1 VANLFEGMRQG
12 DLEDMLLPL
21 ISVDEYESKID
32 KSAVVIGFYVG
43 DQDAAEDLNR
53 FIQRSPVEILDTE
66 ISPAPDQQGYYMVF
80 VELLNN
86 DKLAGNIEDLLKEIQ
101 PLSQVDNWQ
110 MHIRGEPDLV
120 PFSDKA
126 ISKHVLPP
134 SEEKVEESILAFLT
148 KSVLRDAHVDNNQVV
163 LEGDSGRFELSYVG
177 LGPYQETMCEHGL
190 EEAAVGLSLQDAAR
204 SSKIQTMLGE
214 GWSVSRV
221 GDCDV
226 LHRLDTDMVLILS

>member
-1 VANLFEGMRQG
+1 VDKLFEGMRQG

-86 DKLAGNIEDLLKEIQ
+86 DKLAQNILDLLKEIQ
-101 PLSQVDNWQ
+101 PLSDIDNWQ
-110 MHIRGEPDLV
+110 MHVRGEADLV
-120 PFSDKA
+120 PFSAEA
-126 ISKHVLPP
+126 ITKHILPP

-148 KSVLRDAHVDNNQVV
+148 PSVLRDAYVDDGQVV

-190 EEAAVGLSLQDAAR
+190 NEAAVRFGLQDAVR
-204 SSKIQTMLGE
+204 SSKLQSMLGE
-214 GWSVSRV
+214 GWSVARV
-221 GDCDV
+221 GECDV
-226 LHRLDTDMVLILS
+226 LHHLDTDMVLILS

>member
-1 VANLFEGMRQG
+1 VAKLFEGMREG

-43 DQDAAEDLNR
+43 DQDAADDLNR

-86 DKLAGNIEDLLKEIQ
+86 DKLSKNILDLLKEIQ
-101 PLSQVDNWQ
+101 PLTDIDNWQ
-110 MHIRGEPDLV
+110 MHVRGEADLL
-120 PFSDKA
+120 PFSADA
-126 ISKHVLPP
+126 IKQHVPQ
-134 SEEKVEESILAFLT
+134 SSHEKVEESILCFLT
-148 KSVLRDAHVDNNQVV
+148 PSVLRDAVVNDGQVI

-177 LGPYQETMCEHGL
+177 IGPYQETMCEHGL
-190 EEAAVGLSLQDAAR
+190 NNAAVAFGLQDAAR
-204 SSKIQTMLGE
+204 CSKLQSMLGE

-221 GDCDV
+221 GGYDV
-226 LHRLDTDMVLILS
+226 LHHLNSDKVLILS

>member
-1 VANLFEGMRQG
+1 MANLFEGMREG

-32 KSAVVIGFYVG
+32 NSAVVIGFYVG

-86 DKLAGNIEDLLKEIQ
+86 DKLPENIMDLLKEIQ
-101 PLSQVDNWQ
+101 PLSDIDNWQ
-110 MHIRGEPDLV
+110 MHVRGESDLV
-120 PFSDKA
+120 PFSKDS
-126 ISKHVLPP
+126 ITKHVKQ
-134 SEEKVEESILAFLT
+134 EKKVEESILAFLT
-148 KSVLRDAHVDNNQVV
+148 PTVLRDAHVEDGMVI
-163 LEGDSGRFELSYVG
+163 LEGDSGKFELQYVG
-177 LGPYQETMCEHGL
+177 FGPYQETMVEHGL
-190 EEAAVGLSLQDAAR
+190 NEAAVGFGMHDAVR
-204 SSKIQTMLGE
+204 SSKLQSMLGE

-221 GDCDV
+221 GKCDV
-226 LHRLDTDMVLILS
+226 LHYLDTNMILILSS